1 MQKPIATRDK
11 LGQGKKDN
19 LEQFFFNKANVIIS
33 SYKTNI
39 ITQKPVHYLKNMKQE
54 LWEKFHKNYSNGIK

>member
-19 LEQFFFNKANVIIS
+19 LEQFFSNKANVIMS
-33 SYKTNI
+33 SYKIDAT
-39 ITQKPVHYLKNMKQE
+39 TQKPVHYLKNAK
-54 LWEKFHKNYSNGIK
+54 